1 MENIYFTSYEGAVEA
16 LLRAKNRDAGKPVH
30 NNTRVL
36 EVGRNLLDKAVIG
49 LKLHDTI
56 IIRYYPDG
64 EIKLNTGGWKTLTT
78 KDRINTYTPFT
89 VRSENSIWKI
99 KIADKIYN
107 FKDNMIIY
115 PNGKVD
121 GATTAEEI
129 DTFLKNKKRINAYV
143 TKFGDALPVEQPGG
157 GDCWHCAFTT
167 EAGKTM
173 GDTFKDTNHLWSH
186 IKENYFVPS
195 LLYSA
200 MKEAGYNDFAV
211 GIYGV
216 FKDTSNYTSKDLAKR
231 ALRRYLHKR
240 LL

>member
-36 EVGRNLLDKAVIG
+36 QVDEESVG
-49 LKLHDTI
+49 LKLHDTTI
-56 IIRYYPDG
+56 VYYYPDG
-64 EIKLNTGGWKTLTT
+64 RIRLDTGGWKTLTT
-78 KDRINTYTPFT
+78 KDRINAYTPFR
-89 VRSENSIWKI
+89 VWSENHIWKI
-99 KIADKIYN
+99 QLWFRGDRGETYN
-107 FKDNMIIY
+107 YKDGMVIH
-115 PNGKVD
+115 PNGKVN
-121 GATTAEEI
+121 GAMTEKEI
-129 DTFLKNKKRINAYV
+129 DVTLKNKKLINTYV
-143 TKFGDALPVEQPGG
+143 TKFGNALPVEQPGG
-157 GDCWHCAFTT
+157 GDCWFCSFTT
-167 EAGKTM
+167 DDGKTM
-173 GDTFKDTNHLWSH
+173 GDTSGNHEHLWSH

-195 LLYSA
+195 LLYNT

-216 FKDTSNYTSKDLAKR
+216 FKDTSNYTSKDVAKR